1 MDCLDL
7 TIVWSCCV
15 ELVDWQKQHL
25 WLEHMYLVS
34 YQGNIFMYP
43 ILSTCVCAC
52 MRVYVI
58 LLTEQQNCVCKLLLD
73 DGPLLVY
80 VLLRK

>member
-15 ELVDWQKQHL
+15 KLVDWQKQHL

-34 YQGNIFMYP
+34 YQGNLFMYS
-43 ILSTCVCAC
+43 ILYVCVCAC
-52 MRVYVI
+52 VI
-58 LLTEQQNCVCKLLLD
+58 LLKKQQKCVSNLLMD
-73 DGPLLVY
+73 YGPLLGY
-80 VLLRK
+80 VLLRKVHV

>member
-15 ELVDWQKQHL
+15 ELVDWQKLHL

-43 ILSTCVCAC
+43 ILSTYVRVCMHACVCDFTDRAA
-52 MRVYVI
+52 
-58 LLTEQQNCVCKLLLD
+58 KLCL
-73 DGPLLVY
+73 
-80 VLLRK
+80 

>member
-15 ELVDWQKQHL
+15 ELVDWQKLHL

-43 ILSTCVCAC
+43 ILCVCL
-52 MRVYVI
+52 YVC
-58 LLTEQQNCVCKLLLD
+58 E
-73 DGPLLVY
+73 Y
-80 VLLRK
+80 V